1 MHSPVPGASSQA
13 GYGVTDTMHSPLV
26 EAHTS
31 IADSGAVPRHQK
43 PFSFIKTVPMQHVQ
57 SHYAEERSDLDR
69 GEQLIPSVQPLSL
82 NKAWLTQLTAPP
94 FTPLISFTPESSCS
108 SFDQPELAACTT

>member
-1 MHSPVPGASSQA
+1 MHSPVPGASSHA
-13 GYGVTDTMHSPLV
+13 GYGVTGTVHSPLV
-26 EAHTS
+26 EMHPS

-57 SHYAEERSDLDR
+57 SHYAGERTDQGK
-69 GEQLIPSVQPLSL
+69 GEQLAPSVQALPL

-94 FTPLISFTPESSCS
+94 FTPLISLTPESSCD
-108 SFDQPELAACTT
+108 SFG